1 MDSSSVEP
9 GPSAARP
16 SASSAGVFKRITA
29 TVGPE
34 NLSLIIALAILV
46 AVIASQTDSFFLT
59 RNLLN
64 IGQNVSVV
72 GLVAIGVT
80 IVIVSAG
87 LDISVGSIAGVAS
100 VVSALIITQ
109 FDTEIGSVAGGIAA
123 GAALGL
129 VNAGVIT
136 FLRVNPVIATLA
148 TFSAFRGLAFL
159 IAPGGRSIGV
169 LDQEFAWLGIGRLFA
184 GETFP
189 GIPVPLVILI
199 GVALI
204 AHFVLRYSVFGRS
217 VYAMGGNPTAA
228 RLAGINLT
236 RMKFMMYSASGAL
249 AGLAGVIVTARTSSG
264 QPASGTQGLELEAI
278 TAVFLGG
285 AILAGGKGTIA
296 GTMLAVILIGT
307 LSNGMNLMGIP
318 TFYQLV
324 AKGLLLIIAVAIGQW
339 RMVRSERLQ
348 ARAIASTSVE
358 KK

>member
-1 MDSSSVEP
+1 MDSSSAEP
-9 GPSAARP
+9 GHRQAARAP
-16 SASSAGVFKRITA
+16 GALKRMTNA
-29 TVGPE
+29 VGAE

-46 AVIASQTDSFFLT
+46 ALIASQTDAFFQT

-64 IGQNVSVV
+64 IGQNISVV

-100 VVSALIITQ
+100 VVSALIITEYG
-109 FDTEIGSVAGGIAA
+109 TEIGSVAGGIAA

-129 VNAGVIT
+129 VNAAVIT

-169 LDQEFAWLGIGRLFA
+169 LDQEFTWLGVGRLFA
-184 GETFP
+184 GEEFP
-189 GIPVPLVILI
+189 GVPVPLVILV
-199 GVALI
+199 GVAII

-249 AGLAGVIVTARTSSG
+249 AGLAGVIMTARTSSG

-296 GTMLAVILIGT
+296 GTMLAVVLIGT
-307 LSNGMNLMGIP
+307 LSNGMNLMGIA

-339 RMVRSERLQ
+339 RMVRAERIQ
-348 ARAIASTSVE
+348 ARAIASTGD
-358 KK
+358 KA

>member
-1 MDSSSVEP
+1 MDSSSVDP
-9 GPSAARP
+9 GRRAAERAP
-16 SASSAGVFKRITA
+16 GALKRMTNA
-29 TVGPE
+29 VGAE

-46 AVIASQTDSFFLT
+46 ALIASQTDAFFQT

-64 IGQNVSVV
+64 IGQNISVV

-129 VNAGVIT
+129 VNAAVIT

-169 LDQEFAWLGIGRLFA
+169 LDQEFTWLGVGRLFT
-184 GETFP
+184 GEEFP
-189 GIPVPLVILI
+189 GVPVPLVILV
-199 GVALI
+199 GVAII

-296 GTMLAVILIGT
+296 GTMLAVLLIGT
-307 LSNGMNLMGIP
+307 LSNGMNLMGIA

-339 RMVRSERLQ
+339 RMVRAERMQ
-348 ARAIASTSVE
+348 ARAIASTGD
-358 KK
+358 KA

>member
-1 MDSSSVEP
+1 MDSSSVDP
-9 GPSAARP
+9 GRRPAARAP
-16 SASSAGVFKRITA
+16 GALKRMTNA
-29 TVGPE
+29 VGAE

-46 AVIASQTDSFFLT
+46 ALIASQTDAFFQT

-64 IGQNVSVV
+64 IGQNISVV

-109 FDTEIGSVAGGIAA
+109 YGTEIGSVAGGIAA

-129 VNAGVIT
+129 VNAAVIT

-169 LDQEFAWLGIGRLFA
+169 LDPEFVWLGVGRLFA
-184 GETFP
+184 GENFP
-189 GIPVPLVILI
+189 GIPVPLVILV
-199 GVALI
+199 GVAII

-296 GTMLAVILIGT
+296 GTMLAVLLIGT
-307 LSNGMNLMGIP
+307 LSNGMNLMGIA

-339 RMVRSERLQ
+339 RMVRAERVQ
-348 ARAIASTSVE
+348 ARAIASTGD
-358 KK
+358 KA

>member
-1 MDSSSVEP
+1 MASSSVDP
-9 GPSAARP
+9 GRRP
-16 SASSAGVFKRITA
+16 AERAPGALKRITNA
-29 TVGPE
+29 VGAE

-46 AVIASQTDSFFLT
+46 ALIASQTDAFFQT

-64 IGQNVSVV
+64 IGQNISVV

-109 FDTEIGSVAGGIAA
+109 YGTEIGSVAGGIAA

-129 VNAGVIT
+129 VNAAVIT

-169 LDQEFAWLGIGRLFA
+169 LDPEFVWLGVGRLFA
-184 GETFP
+184 GENFP
-189 GIPVPLVILI
+189 GIPVPLVILV
-199 GVALI
+199 GVAII

-296 GTMLAVILIGT
+296 GTMLAVLLIGT
-307 LSNGMNLMGIP
+307 LSNGMNLMGIA

-339 RMVRSERLQ
+339 RMVRAERMQ
-348 ARAIASTSVE
+348 ARAIASTGD
-358 KK
+358 KA

>member
-1 MDSSSVEP
+1 MDSSSVDRGRPAEQQP
-9 GPSAARP
+9 GLL
-16 SASSAGVFKRITA
+16 KRMTA
-29 TVGPE
+29 TVGAE
-34 NLSLIIALAILV
+34 NLSLILALVILV
-46 AVIASQTDSFFLT
+46 IVIASQTDAFFLP

-64 IGQNVSVV
+64 IGQNISVV

-100 VVSALIITQ
+100 VVSALMVTMVG
-109 FDTEIGSVAGGIAA
+109 TVIGGVVVGVAA
-123 GAALGL
+123 GAVLGL
-129 VNAGVIT
+129 VNAAVIT

-169 LDQEFAWLGIGRLFA
+169 LDQDFVWLGVGRLFA
-184 GETFP
+184 GDGFP
-189 GIPVPLVILI
+189 GIPVPLVILV

-217 VYAMGGNPTAA
+217 VYAMGGNPVAA

-296 GTMLAVILIGT
+296 GTMLAVLLIGT

-324 AKGLLLIIAVAIGQW
+324 AKGLLLIVAVAIGQW

-348 ARAIASTSVE
+348 ARAIASTIGDKS
-358 KK
+358 